1 MKRQNYRLFQLLP
14 LLILLIAAQGKAQIT
29 SVDFLGDYVLGVSK
43 KLAVTS
49 ANGIGGSF
57 RLNYSISDAVS
68 ISLTTGYQ
76 SFGIDQ
82 DSMLTQWKWAFWDN
96 RYYGSIRADLNDTSS
111 GLSATF
117 TPEQSMSAIPVML
130 TGNYQFNL
138 SENLSLKVSAGAG
151 VYFYVRS
158 MYVVEDWTKVLK
170 GINTTFKYAY
180 RNFAPDKRGNPVM
193 AAGGVN
199 LSYKL
204 IDFAR
209 VAAEF
214 NYNYLIPTEGKL
226 GYDEAPFKDFLN
238 IKLGI
243 IFSY

>member
-1 MKRQNYRLFQLLP
+1 MKLINFRFFQILP
-14 LLILLIAAQGKAQIT
+14 LLVIFLAAQGKAQIT
-29 SVDFLGDYVLGVSK
+29 SVDFLGDYVLGGSK

-76 SFGIDQ
+76 SFGIEQ

-96 RYYGSIRADLNDTSS
+96 RYYGSILADLNDTSA

-130 TGNYQFNL
+130 TANYQFNL
-138 SENLSLKVSAGAG
+138 TEELSLKVTAGGG

-158 MYVVEDWTKVLK
+158 MFVVEDWTKVLK

-180 RNFAPDKRGNPVM
+180 RNFAPDKRGNPLM

-204 IDFAR
+204 IDFAK
-209 VAAEF
+209 VAAEL
-214 NYNYLIPTEGKL
+214 NYNYLIPTEGNF
-226 GYDEAPFKDFLN
+226 GYDDAPFKDYFN